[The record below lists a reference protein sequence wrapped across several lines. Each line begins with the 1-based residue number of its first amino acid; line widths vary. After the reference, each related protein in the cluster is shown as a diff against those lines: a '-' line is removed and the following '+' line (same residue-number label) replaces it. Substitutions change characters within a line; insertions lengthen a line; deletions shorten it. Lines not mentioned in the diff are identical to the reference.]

1 LVTCFEFYKL
11 NYQLKRDGMQTI
23 TDKST
28 IIAMDGIFPFN
39 DELINSTFLSIV
51 DPTELN
57 EKQYKLL
64 EVWKHSKH

>member
-1 LVTCFEFYKL
+1 
-11 NYQLKRDGMQTI
+11 MQTI

-51 DPTELN
+51 NPTELN

>member
-11 NYQLKRDGMQTI
+11 NYQLKRDEMQTI